1 MIPSPY
7 NNNLQFVL
15 TADTVG
21 IHNENIHDARIIP
34 MDGRPHGQ
42 VRRWAGDSRGHWENE
57 SLVIDTI
64 GFTANTTVRG
74 SDENLHVTER
84 FRPVDHNT
92 IEYRFTVE
100 DPTVWAKPWTAVM
113 MMRRINAPMYEF
125 ACHEGNARSID
136 GLLRGA
142 RALEAGQPR

>member
-1 MIPSPY
+1 
-7 NNNLQFVL
+7 
-15 TADTVG
+15 
-21 IHNENIHDARIIP
+21 

-42 VRRWAGDSRGHWENE
+42 VRRWAGDSRGRWEDAA
-57 SLVIDTI
+57 LVIDTV

-84 FRPVDHNT
+84 FTPVDHNT
-92 IEYRFTVE
+92 IEYRFTVD
-100 DPTVWAKPWTAVM
+100 DPTVWAKPWTATI
-113 MMRRINAPMYEF
+113 MMRRTNMPMYEF

-142 RALEAGQPR
+142 RALEAGQSR